1 MFGRPTASKA
11 NSIQGKANTIQG
23 KGKADSVQGK
33 ADSIQGTGKAN
44 SIQGKAD
51 YTANIIQGK
60 SGYLHGSVGGLNVV
74 IDPVGEFAVAASQ
87 ATASQLSSIIPVVQL
102 GKFAAQSSSDIVY
115 DLAHLAAGALEAFD
129 DSQCPT
135 DAEIDSTV
143 SCVAVAS
150 EATQAP
156 DWGDMDSQAL

>member
-1 MFGRPTASKA
+1 MTSTDDNIQGKGDRSRSRSREARGKANSKGKA
-11 NSIQGKANTIQG
+11 NSIK
-23 KGKADSVQGK
+23 
-33 ADSIQGTGKAN
+33 GKAN

-87 ATASQLSSIIPVVQL
+87 PSWIPFAAQLPSLDHQSFAQL
-102 GKFAAQSSSDIVY
+102 GQFAAQSSSDMLIN
-115 DLAHLAAGALEAFD
+115 LAQLAAGALEAQE

-135 DAEIDSTV
+135 DEEIDSTV
-143 SCVAVAS
+143 SRVAVAS
-150 EATQAP
+150 EATNP
-156 DWGDMDSQAL
+156 DMDSQAL

>member
-1 MFGRPTASKA
+1 MTSTDDNIQGKGDRSRSRAREARGKANSKGKA
-11 NSIQGKANTIQG
+11 NSIK
-23 KGKADSVQGK
+23 
-33 ADSIQGTGKAN
+33 GKAN

-102 GKFAAQSSSDIVY
+102 GKFAAQSSSDILIN
-115 DLAHLAAGALEAFD
+115 LAQLAAGALE

-135 DAEIDSTV
+135 DDEIDSTV
-143 SCVAVAS
+143 SRVAVAS